1 MYFSE
6 TLKITDKNAVFPW
19 TPSFQNRL
27 LIAFVNCILKIQAHM
42 VAHMSKIL
50 DISMKKTGYYRRYIF
65 EVKRKQVSESSRE
78 QEYLICIQRLF
89 QRPLLRITGYTS
101 YSYLESNASVQNV
114 I

>member
-50 DISMKKTGYYRRYIF
+50 DISMEKNRLLQKIYIWSWKKTGKWI
-65 EVKRKQVSESSRE
+65 E
-78 QEYLICIQRLF
+78 
-89 QRPLLRITGYTS
+89 
-101 YSYLESNASVQNV
+101 
-114 I
+114 